1 MSLPVDP
8 QILPA
13 FLLAMVFV
21 ELTPGPNMGYLAV
34 LSASR
39 GRLAGLS
46 AVAGVTVGLLVYML
60 AAAAGVTEALMAFPV
75 LFAILRWAGVVYILW
90 LAFETW
96 RGPIETSPGK
106 VSGVEPRAYFWRGF
120 LSNILN
126 PKAAAFYVLML
137 PGFISKDYG
146 DPLQQ
151 ALTLG
156 AIHVGISIVIHSAIV
171 IGGSGLAAA
180 AARSGLSRD
189 PVLIRRAFA
198 VSLVGVA
205 IWLAISSAT

>member
-1 MSLPVDP
+1 MTLPVDP
-8 QILPA
+8 EILPA

-46 AVAGVTVGLLVYML
+46 AVAGVTAGLLVYML

-75 LFAILRWAGVVYILW
+75 LFTVLRWAGVVYILW
-90 LAFETW
+90 LAVETW
-96 RGPIETSPGK
+96 RGPIEISPGK
-106 VSGVEPRAYFWRGF
+106 VAGVEPRAYFWRGF

-137 PGFISKDYG
+137 PGFISRELG
-146 DPLQQ
+146 EPLTQ
-151 ALTLG
+151 AMTLG
-156 AIHVGISIVIHSAIV
+156 AIHVGISVVVHCAIV
-171 IGGSGLAAA
+171 LGGSSLAAA
-180 AARSGLSRD
+180 AARSGILTD
-189 PVLIRRAFA
+189 AAMIRRLFA
-198 VSLVGVA
+198 LSLVGVA
-205 IWLAISSAT
+205 VWLGVSTAT